1 LKAIYYVTDHGL
13 GHASRTI
20 AITRELLKK
29 KVNVIIRNDDPLSF
43 FRQSLLR
50 TKITTGQTDF
60 GPVMDKNNPMK
71 IDDTKTR
78 EKISKW
84 IKHLPSMI
92 EKESKFITKER
103 PDVIISDV
111 SVMPIL
117 LAKRNGIESV
127 AVSNFV
133 WSDTLKLD
141 NKQREF
147 LENAYNAADL
157 VIKLPFGSEMK
168 FQNKKEYGL
177 VARNI
182 TETRTSVRKKLKISD
197 DEKLVIVALGGF
209 KEQIPVKK
217 GQSVKILDIS
227 DYATVMKLKK
237 TVNFVEGQN
246 LINASDLVICKCGY
260 GFTSE
265 CLSNNI
271 PFRYILE
278 STHSEAFGIH
288 RGLQKLGLDN
298 KLSLRELQRTE
309 INEKFIKNT
318 NSNKVIIANQKVAQA
333 IMKMGK

>member
-1 LKAIYYVTDHGL
+1 MKAIYYVTDHGL
-13 GHASRTI
+13 GHASRTV

-29 KVNVIIRNDDPLSF
+29 KATVIIRNDDPLSF
-43 FRQSLLR
+43 FRQSLQR

-60 GPVMDKNNPMK
+60 GPVMDKNNTMK
-71 IDDTKTR
+71 IDDAKTR

-84 IKHLPSMI
+84 IKHLPGMI

-103 PDVIISDV
+103 PDVIISDI

-117 LAKRNGIESV
+117 LAKRNNIASV

-147 LENAYNAADL
+147 LKNAYDTADL

-177 VARNI
+177 VARNV
-182 TETRTSVRKKLKISD
+182 TETRKSIRKKLEISD
-197 DEKLVIVALGGF
+197 SEKLVIVALGGF
-209 KEQIPVKK
+209 KEQIPVKRDK
-217 GQSVKILDIS
+217 SVKILDIS

-246 LINASDLVICKCGY
+246 LINASDLIICKCGY

-288 RGLQKLGLDN
+288 KGLQKLGLDN
-298 KLSLRELQRTE
+298 KLSLQDLRRTE
-309 INEKFIKNT
+309 INEKFIVDT
-318 NSNKVIIANQKVAQA
+318 NSKKITITNQKVVQA
-333 IMKMGK
+333 MMNIVK